1 MKNDKSSN
9 ENIREFDSNNVDNF
23 EENNLKISENDEI
36 EKEDILNKKI
46 EIAKTINDNEISK
59 KISLGNTFISSNT
72 KELDVNNV
80 NELIKD
86 ATTKMLSIKM
96 AEKQPTQIVNTEEIR
111 NEEFDKTQKIDLSS
125 HNSIQDTV
133 VAEENL
139 NSLPQN
145 TIVLNNNEK
154 NELSKENIKRVL
166 DAIILILCSSEDECF
181 KRFIENNMENISSII
196 SFKTCKGKEVPIDIK
211 PEDSTDIDLGIT
223 RSMELVYQFISL
235 EDDIE
240 VKDSEYVD
248 RTVEENLEN
257 IGEPEFEVVKE
268 EKELLTEDVL
278 DKYKKII
285 EEGRLVEERLLS
297 IRERMS
303 DEEKNMVDYA
313 ISCLIEIFDMFKKS
327 EEYQAHK
334 NNHNNTDIDFVEFIL
349 TYTKPLDIELLK
361 DTLNCSNIFKI
372 ELILVTLMNIPVL

>member
-1 MKNDKSSN
+1 MAKKERKKSFFKRSIKVAN
-9 ENIREFDSNNVDNF
+9 DNF
-23 EENNLKISENDEI
+23 KGIFKEIVENAKSNSDVDLKILEPD
-36 EKEDILNKKI
+36 LNKAI
-46 EIAKTINDNEISK
+46 
-59 KISLGNTFISSNT
+59 
-72 KELDVNNV
+72 KE
-80 NELIKD
+80 
-86 ATTKMLSIKM
+86 
-96 AEKQPTQIVNTEEIR
+96 
-111 NEEFDKTQKIDLSS
+111 
-125 HNSIQDTV
+125 
-133 VAEENL
+133 VAEELKKDKKNAKFKVEEL
-139 NSLPQN
+139 KGIISNAFSSVKEAIR
-145 TIVLNNNEK
+145 TDENNNLEDSVK
-154 NELSKENIKRVL
+154 KEWYNELDDFDLEGFIDNIDFDEDELDDEDEGSFEDINDDDNPSIENLLSKEDIKRVL

-285 EEGRLVEERLLS
+285 EEGSLVEERLLS

>member
-1 MKNDKSSN
+1 MAKKKRKKSFFKRSIKVAN
-9 ENIREFDSNNVDNF
+9 DNF
-23 EENNLKISENDEI
+23 KGIFKEIVENAKSNSDVDLKILEPD
-36 EKEDILNKKI
+36 LNK
-46 EIAKTINDNEISK
+46 AV
-59 KISLGNTFISSNT
+59 
-72 KELDVNNV
+72 KE
-80 NELIKD
+80 
-86 ATTKMLSIKM
+86 
-96 AEKQPTQIVNTEEIR
+96 
-111 NEEFDKTQKIDLSS
+111 
-125 HNSIQDTV
+125 
-133 VAEENL
+133 VAEELKKDKKNAKFKVEEL
-139 NSLPQN
+139 KGIISNAFSSVKEAIR
-145 TIVLNNNEK
+145 TDENNNLEDSVK
-154 NELSKENIKRVL
+154 KEWYNELDDFDLEGFIDNIDFDEDELDDEDEGSFEDINDDDDNPSIENLLSKENIKRVL

-248 RTVEENLEN
+248 RTVEGNLEN

>member
-1 MKNDKSSN
+1 MAKKERKKSFFKRSIKVAN
-9 ENIREFDSNNVDNF
+9 DNF
-23 EENNLKISENDEI
+23 KGIFKEIVENAKSNSDVDLKILEPD
-36 EKEDILNKKI
+36 LNKAI
-46 EIAKTINDNEISK
+46 
-59 KISLGNTFISSNT
+59 
-72 KELDVNNV
+72 KE
-80 NELIKD
+80 
-86 ATTKMLSIKM
+86 
-96 AEKQPTQIVNTEEIR
+96 
-111 NEEFDKTQKIDLSS
+111 
-125 HNSIQDTV
+125 
-133 VAEENL
+133 VAEELKKDKKNAKFKVEEL
-139 NSLPQN
+139 KGIISNAFSSVKEAIR
-145 TIVLNNNEK
+145 TDENNNLEDSVK
-154 NELSKENIKRVL
+154 KEWYDELDDFDLEGFIDNIDFDEDELDDEDEGSFEDINNDDNPSIENILSKENIKRVL

-235 EDDIE
+235 EDDID

-257 IGEPEFEVVKE
+257 IGEPEFEVIKE
-268 EKELLTEDVL
+268 DKELLTEDVL

>member
-1 MKNDKSSN
+1 MAKKERKKSFFKRSIKVAN
-9 ENIREFDSNNVDNF
+9 DNF
-23 EENNLKISENDEI
+23 KGIFKEIVENAKSNSDVDLKILEPD
-36 EKEDILNKKI
+36 LNKAI
-46 EIAKTINDNEISK
+46 
-59 KISLGNTFISSNT
+59 
-72 KELDVNNV
+72 KE
-80 NELIKD
+80 
-86 ATTKMLSIKM
+86 
-96 AEKQPTQIVNTEEIR
+96 
-111 NEEFDKTQKIDLSS
+111 
-125 HNSIQDTV
+125 
-133 VAEENL
+133 VAEELKKDKKNAKFKVEEL
-139 NSLPQN
+139 KGIISNAFSSVKEAIR
-145 TIVLNNNEK
+145 TDENNNLEDSVK
-154 NELSKENIKRVL
+154 KEWYNELDDFDLEGFIDNIDFDEDELDDEDEGSFEDINDDDNPSIENLLSKEDIKRVL

>member
-1 MKNDKSSN
+1 MAKKERKKSFFKRSIKVAN
-9 ENIREFDSNNVDNF
+9 DNF
-23 EENNLKISENDEI
+23 KGIFKEIVENAKSNSDVDLKILEPD
-36 EKEDILNKKI
+36 LNKAI
-46 EIAKTINDNEISK
+46 
-59 KISLGNTFISSNT
+59 
-72 KELDVNNV
+72 KE
-80 NELIKD
+80 
-86 ATTKMLSIKM
+86 
-96 AEKQPTQIVNTEEIR
+96 
-111 NEEFDKTQKIDLSS
+111 
-125 HNSIQDTV
+125 
-133 VAEENL
+133 VAEELKKDKKNAKFKVEEL
-139 NSLPQN
+139 KGIISNAFSSVKEAIR
-145 TIVLNNNEK
+145 TDENNNLEDSVK
-154 NELSKENIKRVL
+154 KEWYDELDDFDLEGFIDNIDFDEDELDDEDEGSFEDINDDDNPSIENILSKENIKRVL

-181 KRFIENNMENISSII
+181 KRFMENNMENISSII

-235 EDDIE
+235 EDDID

-257 IGEPEFEVVKE
+257 IGEPEFEVIKE
-268 EKELLTEDVL
+268 DKELLTEEVL

>member
-1 MKNDKSSN
+1 MAKKERKKSFFKRSIKVAN
-9 ENIREFDSNNVDNF
+9 DNF
-23 EENNLKISENDEI
+23 KGIFKEIVENAKSNSDVDLKILEPD
-36 EKEDILNKKI
+36 LNKAI
-46 EIAKTINDNEISK
+46 
-59 KISLGNTFISSNT
+59 
-72 KELDVNNV
+72 KE
-80 NELIKD
+80 
-86 ATTKMLSIKM
+86 
-96 AEKQPTQIVNTEEIR
+96 
-111 NEEFDKTQKIDLSS
+111 
-125 HNSIQDTV
+125 
-133 VAEENL
+133 VAEELKKDKKNAKFKVEEL
-139 NSLPQN
+139 KGIISNAFSSVKEAIR
-145 TIVLNNNEK
+145 TDENNNLEDSVK
-154 NELSKENIKRVL
+154 KEWYNELDDFDLEGFIDNIDFDEDELDDEDEGSFEDINDDDNPSIENMLSKENIKRVL

-181 KRFIENNMENISSII
+181 KRFMENNMENISSII

-235 EDDIE
+235 EDDID

-257 IGEPEFEVVKE
+257 IGEPEFEVIKE
-268 EKELLTEDVL
+268 DKELLTEEVL

>member
-1 MKNDKSSN
+1 MAKKERKKSFFKRSIKVAN
-9 ENIREFDSNNVDNF
+9 DNF
-23 EENNLKISENDEI
+23 KGIFKEIVENAKSNSDVDLKILEPD
-36 EKEDILNKKI
+36 LNK
-46 EIAKTINDNEISK
+46 AV
-59 KISLGNTFISSNT
+59 
-72 KELDVNNV
+72 KE
-80 NELIKD
+80 
-86 ATTKMLSIKM
+86 
-96 AEKQPTQIVNTEEIR
+96 
-111 NEEFDKTQKIDLSS
+111 
-125 HNSIQDTV
+125 
-133 VAEENL
+133 VAEELKKDKKNAKFKVEEL
-139 NSLPQN
+139 KGIISNAFSSVKEAIR
-145 TIVLNNNEK
+145 TDENNNLEDSVK
-154 NELSKENIKRVL
+154 KEWYNELDDFDLEGFIDNIDFDEDELDDEDEGSFEDINDDDDNPSIENLLSKENIKRVL

>member
-1 MKNDKSSN
+1 MAKKERKKSFFKRSIKVAN
-9 ENIREFDSNNVDNF
+9 DNF
-23 EENNLKISENDEI
+23 KGIFKEIVENAKSNSDVDLKILEPD
-36 EKEDILNKKI
+36 LNKAI
-46 EIAKTINDNEISK
+46 
-59 KISLGNTFISSNT
+59 
-72 KELDVNNV
+72 KE
-80 NELIKD
+80 
-86 ATTKMLSIKM
+86 
-96 AEKQPTQIVNTEEIR
+96 
-111 NEEFDKTQKIDLSS
+111 
-125 HNSIQDTV
+125 
-133 VAEENL
+133 VAEELKKDKKNAKFKVEEL
-139 NSLPQN
+139 KGIISNAFSSVKEAIR
-145 TIVLNNNEK
+145 TDENNNLEDSVK
-154 NELSKENIKRVL
+154 KEWYNELDDFDLEGFIDNIDFDEDELDDEDEGSFEDINDDDNPSIENLLSKEDIKRVL

-248 RTVEENLEN
+248 RTVEENLEK

>member
-1 MKNDKSSN
+1 MAKKERKKSFFKRSIKVANDKFKGIFKEIVENAKSN
-9 ENIREFDSNNVDNF
+9 SDVD
-23 EENNLKISENDEI
+23 LKILEPD
-36 EKEDILNKKI
+36 LNKAI
-46 EIAKTINDNEISK
+46 
-59 KISLGNTFISSNT
+59 
-72 KELDVNNV
+72 KE
-80 NELIKD
+80 
-86 ATTKMLSIKM
+86 
-96 AEKQPTQIVNTEEIR
+96 
-111 NEEFDKTQKIDLSS
+111 
-125 HNSIQDTV
+125 
-133 VAEENL
+133 VAEELKKDKKNAKFKVEEL
-139 NSLPQN
+139 KGIISNAFSSVKEAIR
-145 TIVLNNNEK
+145 TDENNNLEDSVK
-154 NELSKENIKRVL
+154 KEWYNELDDFDLEGFIDNIDFDEDELDDEDEGSFEDINDDDNPSIENLLSKEDIKRVL

-285 EEGRLVEERLLS
+285 EEGSLVEERLLS

>member
-1 MKNDKSSN
+1 MAKKERKKSFFKRSIKVAN
-9 ENIREFDSNNVDNF
+9 DNF
-23 EENNLKISENDEI
+23 KGIFKEIVENAKSNSDVDLKILEPD
-36 EKEDILNKKI
+36 LNKAI
-46 EIAKTINDNEISK
+46 
-59 KISLGNTFISSNT
+59 
-72 KELDVNNV
+72 KE
-80 NELIKD
+80 
-86 ATTKMLSIKM
+86 
-96 AEKQPTQIVNTEEIR
+96 
-111 NEEFDKTQKIDLSS
+111 
-125 HNSIQDTV
+125 
-133 VAEENL
+133 VAEELKKDKKNAKFKVEEL
-139 NSLPQN
+139 KGIISNAFSSVKEAIR
-145 TIVLNNNEK
+145 TDENNNLEDSVK
-154 NELSKENIKRVL
+154 KEWYDELDDFDLEGFIDNIDFDEDELDDEDEGSFEDINDDDNPSIENILSKENIKRVL

-235 EDDIE
+235 EDDID

>member
-1 MKNDKSSN
+1 MAKKERKKSFFKRSIKVAN
-9 ENIREFDSNNVDNF
+9 DNF
-23 EENNLKISENDEI
+23 KGIFKEIVENAKSNSDVDLKILEPD
-36 EKEDILNKKI
+36 LNKAI
-46 EIAKTINDNEISK
+46 
-59 KISLGNTFISSNT
+59 
-72 KELDVNNV
+72 KE
-80 NELIKD
+80 
-86 ATTKMLSIKM
+86 
-96 AEKQPTQIVNTEEIR
+96 
-111 NEEFDKTQKIDLSS
+111 
-125 HNSIQDTV
+125 
-133 VAEENL
+133 VAEELKKDKKNAKFKVEEL
-139 NSLPQN
+139 KGIISNAFSSVKEAIR
-145 TIVLNNNEK
+145 TDENNNLEDSVK
-154 NELSKENIKRVL
+154 KEWYDELDDFDLEGFIDNIDFDEDELDDEDESSFEDINNDDNPSIENILSKEDIKRVL

-235 EDDIE
+235 EDDIDI
-240 VKDSEYVD
+240 KDPEYVD

-257 IGEPEFEVVKE
+257 IGEPEFEVIKE
-268 EKELLTEDVL
+268 DKELLTEDVL

>member
-1 MKNDKSSN
+1 MAKKERKKSFFKRSIKVAN
-9 ENIREFDSNNVDNF
+9 DNF
-23 EENNLKISENDEI
+23 KGIFKEIVENAKSNSDVDLKILEPD
-36 EKEDILNKKI
+36 LNKAI
-46 EIAKTINDNEISK
+46 
-59 KISLGNTFISSNT
+59 
-72 KELDVNNV
+72 KE
-80 NELIKD
+80 
-86 ATTKMLSIKM
+86 
-96 AEKQPTQIVNTEEIR
+96 
-111 NEEFDKTQKIDLSS
+111 
-125 HNSIQDTV
+125 
-133 VAEENL
+133 VAEELKKDKKNAKFKVEEL
-139 NSLPQN
+139 KGIISNAFSSVKEAIR
-145 TIVLNNNEK
+145 TDENNNLEDSVK
-154 NELSKENIKRVL
+154 KEWYDELDDFDLEGFIDNIDFDEDELDDEDEGSFEDINDDDNPSIENILSKENIKRVL

-181 KRFIENNMENISSII
+181 KRFMENNMENISSII

-235 EDDIE
+235 EDDID

-248 RTVEENLEN
+248 KTVEENLEN
-257 IGEPEFEVVKE
+257 IGEPEFEVIKE
-268 EKELLTEDVL
+268 DKELLTEEVL

>member
-1 MKNDKSSN
+1 MAKKERKKSFFKRSIKVAN
-9 ENIREFDSNNVDNF
+9 DNF
-23 EENNLKISENDEI
+23 KGIFKEIVENAKSNSDVDLKILEPD
-36 EKEDILNKKI
+36 LNKAI
-46 EIAKTINDNEISK
+46 
-59 KISLGNTFISSNT
+59 
-72 KELDVNNV
+72 KE
-80 NELIKD
+80 
-86 ATTKMLSIKM
+86 
-96 AEKQPTQIVNTEEIR
+96 
-111 NEEFDKTQKIDLSS
+111 
-125 HNSIQDTV
+125 
-133 VAEENL
+133 VAEELKKDKKNAKFKVEEL
-139 NSLPQN
+139 KGIISNAFSSVKEAIR
-145 TIVLNNNEK
+145 TDENNNLEDSVK
-154 NELSKENIKRVL
+154 KEWYDELDDFDLEGFIDNIDFNEDELDDEDEGSFEDINDDDNPSIENILSKEDIKRVL

-235 EDDIE
+235 EDDIDI
-240 VKDSEYVD
+240 KDSEYVD

-257 IGEPEFEVVKE
+257 IGEPEFEVIKE
-268 EKELLTEDVL
+268 DKELLTEDVL

-334 NNHNNTDIDFVEFIL
+334 NAHNNTDIDFVEFIL

>member
-1 MKNDKSSN
+1 MAKKERKKSFFKRSIKVAN
-9 ENIREFDSNNVDNF
+9 DNF
-23 EENNLKISENDEI
+23 KGIFKEIVENAKSNSDVDLKILEPD
-36 EKEDILNKKI
+36 LNKAI
-46 EIAKTINDNEISK
+46 
-59 KISLGNTFISSNT
+59 
-72 KELDVNNV
+72 KE
-80 NELIKD
+80 
-86 ATTKMLSIKM
+86 
-96 AEKQPTQIVNTEEIR
+96 
-111 NEEFDKTQKIDLSS
+111 
-125 HNSIQDTV
+125 
-133 VAEENL
+133 VAEELKKDKKNAKFKVEEL
-139 NSLPQN
+139 KGIISNAFSSVKEAIR
-145 TIVLNNNEK
+145 TDENNNLEDSVK
-154 NELSKENIKRVL
+154 KEWYDELDDFDLEGFIDNIDFDEDELDDEDEGSFEDINDDDNPSIENILSKEDIKRVL

-257 IGEPEFEVVKE
+257 IGEPEFEVIKE

>member
-1 MKNDKSSN
+1 MAKKERKKSFFKRSIKVAN
-9 ENIREFDSNNVDNF
+9 DNF
-23 EENNLKISENDEI
+23 KGIFKEIVENAKSNSDVDLKILEPD
-36 EKEDILNKKI
+36 LNKAI
-46 EIAKTINDNEISK
+46 
-59 KISLGNTFISSNT
+59 
-72 KELDVNNV
+72 KE
-80 NELIKD
+80 
-86 ATTKMLSIKM
+86 
-96 AEKQPTQIVNTEEIR
+96 
-111 NEEFDKTQKIDLSS
+111 
-125 HNSIQDTV
+125 
-133 VAEENL
+133 VAEELKKDKKNAKFKVEEL
-139 NSLPQN
+139 KGIISNAFSSVKEAIR
-145 TIVLNNNEK
+145 TDENNNLEDSVK
-154 NELSKENIKRVL
+154 KEWYDELDDFDLEGFIDNIDFDEDELDDEDEGSFEDINDDDNPSIENILSKENIKRVL

-181 KRFIENNMENISSII
+181 KRFMENNMENISSII

-235 EDDIE
+235 EDDID

-257 IGEPEFEVVKE
+257 IGEPEFEVIKE
-268 EKELLTEDVL
+268 DKELLTEDVL

>member
-1 MKNDKSSN
+1 MAKKERKKSFFKRSIKVAN
-9 ENIREFDSNNVDNF
+9 DNF
-23 EENNLKISENDEI
+23 KGIFKEIVENAKSNSDVDLKILEPD
-36 EKEDILNKKI
+36 LNKAI
-46 EIAKTINDNEISK
+46 
-59 KISLGNTFISSNT
+59 
-72 KELDVNNV
+72 KE
-80 NELIKD
+80 
-86 ATTKMLSIKM
+86 
-96 AEKQPTQIVNTEEIR
+96 
-111 NEEFDKTQKIDLSS
+111 
-125 HNSIQDTV
+125 
-133 VAEENL
+133 VAEELKKDKKNAKFKVEEL
-139 NSLPQN
+139 KGIISNAFSSVKEAIR
-145 TIVLNNNEK
+145 TDENNNLEDSVK
-154 NELSKENIKRVL
+154 KEWYDELDDFDLEGFIDNIDFDEDELDDEDEGSFEDINGDDNPSIENILSKENIKRVL

-257 IGEPEFEVVKE
+257 IGEPEFEVIKE
-268 EKELLTEDVL
+268 DKELLTEDVL

-334 NNHNNTDIDFVEFIL
+334 NNHNNIDIDFVEFIL

-372 ELILVTLMNIPVL
+372 ELMLVTLMNRPVL

>member
-1 MKNDKSSN
+1 MAKKERKKSFFKRSIKVAN
-9 ENIREFDSNNVDNF
+9 DNF
-23 EENNLKISENDEI
+23 KGIFKEIVENAKSNSDVDLKILEPD
-36 EKEDILNKKI
+36 LNKAI
-46 EIAKTINDNEISK
+46 
-59 KISLGNTFISSNT
+59 
-72 KELDVNNV
+72 KE
-80 NELIKD
+80 
-86 ATTKMLSIKM
+86 
-96 AEKQPTQIVNTEEIR
+96 
-111 NEEFDKTQKIDLSS
+111 
-125 HNSIQDTV
+125 
-133 VAEENL
+133 VAEELKKDKKNAKFKVEEL
-139 NSLPQN
+139 KGIISNAFSSVKEAIR
-145 TIVLNNNEK
+145 TDENNNLEDSVK
-154 NELSKENIKRVL
+154 KEWYDELDDFDLEGFIDNIDFDEDELDDEDEGSFEDINDDDNPSIENILSKENIKRVL

-181 KRFIENNMENISSII
+181 KRFMENNMENISSII

-257 IGEPEFEVVKE
+257 IGEPEFEVIKE
-268 EKELLTEDVL
+268 DKELLTEDVL
-278 DKYKKII
+278 DKYKKIV

>member
-1 MKNDKSSN
+1 MAKKERKKSFFKRSIKVAN
-9 ENIREFDSNNVDNF
+9 DNF
-23 EENNLKISENDEI
+23 KGIFKEIVENAKSNSDVDLKILEPD
-36 EKEDILNKKI
+36 LNKAI
-46 EIAKTINDNEISK
+46 
-59 KISLGNTFISSNT
+59 
-72 KELDVNNV
+72 KE
-80 NELIKD
+80 
-86 ATTKMLSIKM
+86 
-96 AEKQPTQIVNTEEIR
+96 
-111 NEEFDKTQKIDLSS
+111 
-125 HNSIQDTV
+125 
-133 VAEENL
+133 VAEELKKDKKNAKFKVEEL
-139 NSLPQN
+139 KGIISNAFSSVKEAIR
-145 TIVLNNNEK
+145 TDENNNLEDSVK
-154 NELSKENIKRVL
+154 KEWYDELDDFDLEGFIDNIDFDEDELDDEDEGSFEDINDDDNPSIENILSKENVKRVL

-181 KRFIENNMENISSII
+181 KRFMENNMENISSII

-235 EDDIE
+235 EDDID

-248 RTVEENLEN
+248 RAVEENLEN
-257 IGEPEFEVVKE
+257 IGEPEFEVIKE
-268 EKELLTEDVL
+268 DKELLTEEVL

>member
-1 MKNDKSSN
+1 MAKKERKKSFFKRSIKVAN
-9 ENIREFDSNNVDNF
+9 DNF
-23 EENNLKISENDEI
+23 KGIFKEIVENAKSNSDVDLKILEPD
-36 EKEDILNKKI
+36 LNKAI
-46 EIAKTINDNEISK
+46 
-59 KISLGNTFISSNT
+59 
-72 KELDVNNV
+72 KE
-80 NELIKD
+80 
-86 ATTKMLSIKM
+86 
-96 AEKQPTQIVNTEEIR
+96 
-111 NEEFDKTQKIDLSS
+111 
-125 HNSIQDTV
+125 
-133 VAEENL
+133 VAEELKKDKKNAKFKVE
-139 NSLPQN
+139 
-145 TIVLNNNEK
+145 VLKGIISNAFSSVKEAIRTDENNNLEDSVK
-154 NELSKENIKRVL
+154 KEWYNELDDFDLEGFIDNIDFDEDELDDEDEGSFEDINDDDNPSIENLLSKEDIKRVL

>member
-1 MKNDKSSN
+1 MAKKERKKSFFKRSIKVAN
-9 ENIREFDSNNVDNF
+9 DNF
-23 EENNLKISENDEI
+23 KGIFKEIVENAKSNSDVDLKILEPD
-36 EKEDILNKKI
+36 LNK
-46 EIAKTINDNEISK
+46 AV
-59 KISLGNTFISSNT
+59 
-72 KELDVNNV
+72 KE
-80 NELIKD
+80 
-86 ATTKMLSIKM
+86 
-96 AEKQPTQIVNTEEIR
+96 
-111 NEEFDKTQKIDLSS
+111 
-125 HNSIQDTV
+125 
-133 VAEENL
+133 VAEELKKDKKNAKFKVEEL
-139 NSLPQN
+139 KGIISNAFSSVKEAIR
-145 TIVLNNNEK
+145 TDENNNLEDSVK
-154 NELSKENIKRVL
+154 KEWYNELDDFDLEGFIDNIDFDEDELDDEDEGSFEDINDDDDNPSIENLLSKENIKRVL

-248 RTVEENLEN
+248 RTVEGNLEN

>member
-1 MKNDKSSN
+1 MAKKERKKSFFKRSIKVAN
-9 ENIREFDSNNVDNF
+9 DNF
-23 EENNLKISENDEI
+23 KGIFKEIVENAKSNSDVDLKILEPD
-36 EKEDILNKKI
+36 LNKAI
-46 EIAKTINDNEISK
+46 
-59 KISLGNTFISSNT
+59 
-72 KELDVNNV
+72 KE
-80 NELIKD
+80 
-86 ATTKMLSIKM
+86 
-96 AEKQPTQIVNTEEIR
+96 
-111 NEEFDKTQKIDLSS
+111 
-125 HNSIQDTV
+125 
-133 VAEENL
+133 VAEELKKDKKNAKFKVEEL
-139 NSLPQN
+139 KGIISNAFSSVKEAIR
-145 TIVLNNNEK
+145 TDENNNLEDSVK
-154 NELSKENIKRVL
+154 KEWYDELDDFDLEGFIDNIDFDEDELDDEDEGSFEDINNDDNPSIENILSKENIKRVL

-181 KRFIENNMENISSII
+181 KRFMENNMENISSII

-235 EDDIE
+235 EDDID

-257 IGEPEFEVVKE
+257 IGEPEFEVIKE
-268 EKELLTEDVL
+268 DKELLTEEVL

>member
-1 MKNDKSSN
+1 MAKKERKKSFFKRSIKVAN
-9 ENIREFDSNNVDNF
+9 DNF
-23 EENNLKISENDEI
+23 KGIFKEIVENAKSNSDVDLKILEPD
-36 EKEDILNKKI
+36 LNKAI
-46 EIAKTINDNEISK
+46 
-59 KISLGNTFISSNT
+59 
-72 KELDVNNV
+72 KE
-80 NELIKD
+80 
-86 ATTKMLSIKM
+86 
-96 AEKQPTQIVNTEEIR
+96 
-111 NEEFDKTQKIDLSS
+111 
-125 HNSIQDTV
+125 
-133 VAEENL
+133 VAEELKKDKKNAKFKVEEL
-139 NSLPQN
+139 KGIISNAFSSVKEAIR
-145 TIVLNNNEK
+145 TDENNNLEDSVK
-154 NELSKENIKRVL
+154 KEWYDELDDFDLEGFIDNIDFDEDELDDEDEGSFEDINDDDNPSIENMLSKENIKRVL

-181 KRFIENNMENISSII
+181 KRFMENNMENISSII

-235 EDDIE
+235 EDDID

-257 IGEPEFEVVKE
+257 IGEPEFEVIKE
-268 EKELLTEDVL
+268 DKELLTEEVL

-334 NNHNNTDIDFVEFIL
+334 NNHSNTDIDFVEFIL

>member
-1 MKNDKSSN
+1 MD
-9 ENIREFDSNNVDNF
+9 
-23 EENNLKISENDEI
+23 DED
-36 EKEDILNKKI
+36 EGSFEDI
-46 EIAKTINDNEISK
+46 NDDDNP
-59 KISLGNTFISSNT
+59 
-72 KELDVNNV
+72 
-80 NELIKD
+80 
-86 ATTKMLSIKM
+86 SI
-96 AEKQPTQIVNTEEIR
+96 
-111 NEEFDKTQKIDLSS
+111 
-125 HNSIQDTV
+125 
-133 VAEENL
+133 ENL
-139 NSLPQN
+139 
-145 TIVLNNNEK
+145 
-154 NELSKENIKRVL
+154 LSKEDIKRVL